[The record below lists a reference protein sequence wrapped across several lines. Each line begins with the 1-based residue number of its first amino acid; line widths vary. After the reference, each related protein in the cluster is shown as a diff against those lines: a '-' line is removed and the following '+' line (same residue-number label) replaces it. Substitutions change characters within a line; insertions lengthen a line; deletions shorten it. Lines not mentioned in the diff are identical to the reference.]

1 MMKRMPRKRDY
12 LASTIILKGCFL
24 VLFFFLLFT
33 LAGSRKANAAVA
45 LNPAPGPIPFG
56 NWAYLVNSDSYPQTP
71 AFTGWVSQQG
81 TAVQNIDVPYGTT
94 SIPLEYHFAAAIGWE
109 PQFVTWTQQL
119 VLGASVIGGG
129 STSGIGGQVLNYG
142 WVFENY
148 IGAYGHQSVP
158 FTFTP
163 PSGSFTSDASYT
175 IVVTSKTINNF
186 AAFGTYTCVGTG
198 IDVAGWDF
206 NNCGA
211 TAASFTVNVH
221 VINPPPVTPT
231 VSAVCNGTTSELNI
245 SWAGSSTGSA
255 GGFSVDVSAPN
266 NPAHTA
272 NNYYS
277 KAVGTA
283 TSTTAPNGF
292 NLWPG
297 GAPAMP
303 ALVPG
308 ATYYVWV
315 WNGISSP
322 PTSVVA
328 NSCTPPPTVSL
339 LVKGSNDA
347 APTTTPNPILV
358 GGTIALTWSSTNA
371 TSCTASDQWAG
382 TPIGT
387 SQAYPPGQDRT
398 PDSAT
403 PGTKKYTITCSGPG
417 GNSPPATVTI
427 NVIPPATATLTAAGP
442 DGSNIVEVNDPVTV
456 TWTSQN
462 ATSCSSGGQWAG
474 TAVNPLNGGSVT
486 RPSDTTTT
494 GTKTYTLTCSNSVSS
509 VGPIQATIAVAV
521 KPYVRTY
528 GGDVESGAAF
538 KDSSNNCS
546 INNNAGIIAYNKGS
560 NAPPNA
566 GAGVQYLAQSYSSIY
581 QFASAALRASV
592 PAAPFGLSPDN
603 TNAPWGGGF
612 GSASCAEDYSNAAS
626 TGTAGNSLGGSYTNL
641 TPSTHII
648 LKHTGDIFIDSDVTY
663 QTSGWTSTQIPSF
676 YLIVTGGN
684 IYIKNTVS
692 QLDGVYIAQSAGGKG
707 GTIYTCA
714 SGAGSAYLG
723 GSIYDNCSQ
732 QLTVNGAFIADQIK
746 FLRSFGSLSNGTQ
759 GESPAGSGHNCYASG
774 TVISQP
780 VCAAEIFNYG
790 PELWLN
796 GPGLFPAD
804 SQKYDSITGLPP
816 VL

>member
-1 MMKRMPRKRDY
+1 MSKFKLIAIQFVGVLVL
-12 LASTIILKGCFL
+12 LAAFAMLHPQQTHAATLCNSPGEWVSADVYVQVLNPDGSLNHISNNFDFNVQTTDPSGYFHIVPYAASFWDQSILDQNGTALGANVNVGARPSNVHPCLFGLPAYDFTDGTNGNYVLNCLWGVDHAHSVGFHFHGISVNDTGGWTGHWVTNEQDKEIDPTASGFLGPTSDLNKQQYTIILQYQL
-24 VLFFFLLFT
+24 D
-33 LAGSRKANAAVA
+33 
-45 LNPAPGPIPFG
+45 
-56 NWAYLVNSDSYPQTP
+56 NS
-71 AFTGWVSQQG
+71 
-81 TAVQNIDVPYGTT
+81 
-94 SIPLEYHFAAAIGWE
+94 
-109 PQFVTWTQQL
+109 
-119 VLGASVIGGG
+119 
-129 STSGIGGQVLNYG
+129 
-142 WVFENY
+142 
-148 IGAYGHQSVP
+148 
-158 FTFTP
+158 
-163 PSGSFTSDASYT
+163 
-175 IVVTSKTINNF
+175 
-186 AAFGTYTCVGTG
+186 
-198 IDVAGWDF
+198 
-206 NNCGA
+206 
-211 TAASFTVNVH
+211 
-221 VINPPPVTPT
+221 PPVTPT